1 MDWDAR
7 TPGSSSASGR
17 FQKASEKPVPAVR
30 RSGNRLHSRA
40 PAERP
45 GDRLGGGKAGAL
57 DLQPLAKE
65 FPLPVNQGIEREGQ
79 NHHGPARYPA
89 QLGQAALG
97 IPVVDRD
104 AGHGRVDG
112 IVVEGQRL
120 GTGSDRALQVGRCA
134 RMVALGATA
143 STQRSTGS

>member
-1 MDWDAR
+1 M
-7 TPGSSSASGR
+7 
-17 FQKASEKPVPAVR
+17 
-30 RSGNRLHSRA
+30 
-40 PAERP
+40 
-45 GDRLGGGKAGAL
+45 
-57 DLQPLAKE
+57 
-65 FPLPVNQGIEREGQ
+65 PVNQGIEREGQ
-79 NHHGPARYPA
+79 NHHRPARHPA
-89 QLGQAALG
+89 QLGQADLPR